1 MKFILTFFILIALA
15 FGGMIALAHHD
26 TTERAAL
33 AYKQYAPVTASFSRL
48 RGDRHHV
55 LSVYYR
61 LHFQGKKPPL
71 REAVAAWS
79 LRPFRLVTFITK

>member
-1 MKFILTFFILIALA
+1 MKLILTFFILIALA
-15 FGGMIALAHHD
+15 FGGMVALAHHD
-26 TTERAAL
+26 TTARVAL
-33 AYKQYAPVTASFSRL
+33 AYKQYMPVTATFSRL
-48 RGDRHHV
+48 RGDRQHV
-55 LSVYYR
+55 LSIYYR